1 MSSTYNHL
9 LKTFT
14 VGEDISELLK
24 LKPKEE
30 LIQNFVPNDHLKIKK
45 KEAMGPRGWAKIMNQ
60 TLIDKLT
67 THCRPLLIKKCFKII
82 SDHPPPP
89 LSTLPSHLHNIC
101 WMDSSIC

>member
-45 KEAMGPRGWAKIMNQ
+45 KEAMGPRG
-60 TLIDKLT
+60 
-67 THCRPLLIKKCFKII
+67 
-82 SDHPPPP
+82 
-89 LSTLPSHLHNIC
+89 
-101 WMDSSIC
+101 